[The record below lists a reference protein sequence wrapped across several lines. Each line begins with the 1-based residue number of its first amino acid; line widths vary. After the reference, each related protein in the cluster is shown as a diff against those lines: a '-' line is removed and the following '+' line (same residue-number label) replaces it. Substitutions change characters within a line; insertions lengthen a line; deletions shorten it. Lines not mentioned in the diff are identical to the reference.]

1 MQMAR
6 KVGVKIILQNSCHK
20 LILFSPNKSACK
32 NKTIQSHFP
41 HIQFIPFPT
50 LTPTHCIHIVNVDIS
65 ETKWSA
71 SKVWGD
77 THSQSRPRLNSPSPS
92 LILSHRH
99 ILELSTRQPQL
110 PASTSDSDC
119 PTKVSI
125 YNLSLIRGRGRHHQ
139 RRKYEESTTYIGES
153 VLDFD
158 H

>member
-77 THSQSRPRLNSPSPS
+77 THSQSRPRLNSPSPVSHPQSPSHPRAQHTSASAPGLNLRLRLSDQS
-92 LILSHRH
+92 L
-99 ILELSTRQPQL
+99 
-110 PASTSDSDC
+110 
-119 PTKVSI
+119 
-125 YNLSLIRGRGRHHQ
+125 NL
-139 RRKYEESTTYIGES
+139 
-153 VLDFD
+153 
-158 H
+158 